1 MNKYDNSHF
10 RVFIKRQIQ
19 GGKGGVLFA
28 EKDKKEMI
36 YLNLVFYN
44 CCKNTSIFLIN
55 ITIHQ

>member
-10 RVFIKRQIQ
+10 GFYKAPNPRWE
-19 GGKGGVLFA
+19 GDVLFA
-28 EKDKKEMI
+28 EQDKKEMI